1 MAVTV
6 TKADIA
12 DLEALYNIEKEC
24 FTCEAFSKRQVAS
37 LLKSPNA
44 LNLMAKLDG
53 EVVGFISVLTYKRK
67 KHRVAHIYTLD
78 VAAKARK
85 KGIGLKLLEASEQIL
100 KRSGVEECLLEV
112 RVDNVA
118 ARELYRKFGYVE
130 GELLKA
136 FYPSVDGIR
145 MKKRLQ

>member
-1 MAVTV
+1 MAVIIA
-6 TKADIA
+6 KADITN
-12 DLEALYNIEKEC
+12 LETLYNIEKEC

-37 LLKSPNA
+37 LLKSPNT
-44 LNLMAKLDG
+44 LSLMAKLDG
-53 EVVGFISVLTYKRK
+53 EVVGFIIVLTYKRK
-67 KHRVAHIYTLD
+67 KHRLAHVYTLD

-85 KGIGLKLLEASEQIL
+85 KGIGVKLLEASEQIL
-100 KRSGVEECLLEV
+100 KRSGVEECVLEV

-118 ARELYRKFGYVE
+118 ARELYRKLGYVE